1 MIFREVKKR
10 EMEMAFLDFQ
20 KHQAEEK
27 RADRQRE
34 KEEALRMRRL
44 AEHAAEEAKVC
55 SFCISCL
62 HKNKNNIFK

>member
-1 MIFREVKKR
+1 
-10 EMEMAFLDFQ
+10 MEKAFLDFQ
-20 KHQAEEK
+20 KHQADEK

-55 SFCISCL
+55 LVHFAFLVCIKIKL
-62 HKNKNNIFK
+62 WFLIITEIT